1 MRRSIAFV
9 GPLPP
14 PLNGFSNVCAMMLA
28 MLRLNGEVHVFDR
41 APKHK
46 QPRQLI
52 TQLLLPLQYAVL
64 CLRRRDV
71 VLYLALSGAF
81 GQIYD
86 WLYVLISKVLRR
98 PIYIHH
104 HSFAYIHQPTR
115 LNHWFFAW
123 VRNAN
128 HVVLSRSMG
137 EALVALYG
145 LDPACVKAVS
155 NAAFY
160 TSAEA
165 SRPVPAARAP
175 LQLGYLSNI
184 TFEKG
189 IVEFFSILDRL
200 RELQIEYRAHIAGP
214 VAEAARETFEK
225 LLSSASQVEYV
236 GPVFGEAKDAFYRQ
250 LDVFLFPTKYA
261 NEAEPLV
268 VYEAMRQG
276 VYVIACDRG
285 AISEMLRNGAG
296 VAYARDQ
303 IIESAAAQIA
313 TFDRDRE
320 LLRSAQKMSALQA
333 QRIRT
338 SGRTELDTLLNRM
351 QGATPSENCT
361 GVA

>member
-14 PLNGFSNVCAMMLA
+14 PLNGFSNVCAMMLV
-28 MLRLNGEVHVFDR
+28 MLRSNGEVHVFDR
-41 APKHK
+41 APRHT

-52 TQLLLPLQYAVL
+52 AQLLLPLRYAVL

-71 VLYLALSGAF
+71 VLYLALSGAY
-81 GQIYD
+81 GQLYD
-86 WLYVLISKVLRR
+86 WLYVLVSKVLRR

-104 HSFAYIHQPTR
+104 HSFAYIYQPTR

-123 VRNAN
+123 VRSAD
-128 HVVLSRSMG
+128 HIVLSRSMG
-137 EALVALYG
+137 DALVGLYG
-145 LDPACVKAVS
+145 LNPARVKAVS

-160 TSAEA
+160 ASAEA
-165 SRPVPAARAP
+165 LRPAPDGRAP
-175 LQLGYLSNI
+175 LRLGYLSNI

-200 RELQIEYRAHIAGP
+200 RELHIEYRAHVAGP
-214 VAEAARETFEK
+214 VAEATRATFEK
-225 LLSSASQVEYV
+225 LLSGASQVEYV

-250 LDVFLFPTKYA
+250 LDLFLFPTKYA

-268 VYEAMRQG
+268 VYEALRQG

-296 VAYARDQ
+296 AVFARDQ
-303 IIESAAAQIA
+303 IIDSAAAQIA
-313 TFDRDRE
+313 IFDRDRE

-338 SGRTELDTLLNRM
+338 SGRIELDTLLNRM
-351 QGATPSENCT
+351 QGVAPPENCA
-361 GVA
+361 GAA

>member
-28 MLRLNGEVHVFDR
+28 VLRSNGEVHVFDR
-41 APKHK
+41 APKRR
-46 QPRQLI
+46 QPQQLLA
-52 TQLLLPLQYAVL
+52 QLLLPLQYAAL
-64 CLRRRDV
+64 CLKRRDL
-71 VLYLALSGAF
+71 VLYLALSGAY
-81 GQIYD
+81 GQVYD
-86 WLYVLISKVLRR
+86 WLYVLISKALRR
-98 PIYIHH
+98 PIFIHH
-104 HSFAYIHQPTR
+104 HSFAYISRPTR

-128 HVVLSRSMG
+128 HIVLSRSMG
-137 EALVALYG
+137 DALAGLYG
-145 LDPACVKAVS
+145 LNPACIKTVS

-165 SRPVPAARAP
+165 SRPALAARAP

-189 IVEFFSILDRL
+189 IVEFFSILGRL
-200 RELQIEYRAHIAGP
+200 RELHIEYRAHIAGP

-225 LLSSASQVEYV
+225 LLSGASQVEYV

-268 VYEAMRQG
+268 VYEALRQG

-285 AISEMLRNGAG
+285 AISEMLRDGAG
-296 VAYARDQ
+296 VAFAQDQ
-303 IIESAAAQIA
+303 IIESAATQIA
-313 TFDRDRE
+313 VFDRDRE
-320 LLRSAQKMSALQA
+320 LLRSAQKMSAQQA

-338 SGRTELDTLLNRM
+338 SGRTELETLLNRM
-351 QGATPSENCT
+351 QGAHTENCA

>member
-1 MRRSIAFV
+1 MRRGIAFV

-28 MLRLNGEVHVFDR
+28 MLRSNGEVHVFDR

-52 TQLLLPLQYAVL
+52 TQLLQPLRYAVL

-71 VLYLALSGAF
+71 VLYLALSGAY

-86 WLYVLISKVLRR
+86 WLYVLVSKALRR

-104 HSFAYIHQPTR
+104 HSFAYIYQPTR

-123 VRNAN
+123 VRSAD
-128 HVVLSRSMG
+128 HIVLSRSMG
-137 EALVALYG
+137 DALVGLYG
-145 LDPACVKAVS
+145 LDPARVKAVS

-160 TSAEA
+160 TPAEA
-165 SRPVPAARAP
+165 SRCAVAERAP

-189 IVEFFSILDRL
+189 IVEFFAILDRL
-200 RELQIEYRAHIAGP
+200 RELHIDYRAHIAGP
-214 VAEAARETFEK
+214 VAEAARETFDK
-225 LLSSASQVEYV
+225 LLSGASRVEYV

-268 VYEAMRQG
+268 VYEALRQG

-296 VAYARDQ
+296 VAFARDQ
-303 IIESAAAQIA
+303 IIDSAAAQIA
-313 TFDRDRE
+313 AFDSNRE

-351 QGATPSENCT
+351 QGVAPTENLA

>member
-1 MRRSIAFV
+1 MTRSIAFV

-28 MLRLNGEVHVFDR
+28 MLRSNGEVHVFDR

-46 QPRQLI
+46 QPQQLL
-52 TQLLLPLQYAVL
+52 TQLLLPLQFGAL
-64 CLRRRDV
+64 CLKRRDLA
-71 VLYLALSGAF
+71 LYLALSGAY

-86 WLYVLISKVLRR
+86 WLYVLISKALRR
-98 PIYIHH
+98 PIFIHH
-104 HSFAYIHQPTR
+104 HSFAYIYQPTR
-115 LNHWFFAW
+115 LNHWFFSW

-128 HVVLSRSMG
+128 HIVLSRSMG
-137 EALVALYG
+137 DALVRLYG
-145 LDPACVKAVS
+145 LNPACIKTVS

-160 TSAEA
+160 TSSET
-165 SRPVPAARAP
+165 SRPALAGRAP

-189 IVEFFSILDRL
+189 IVEFFSILERL
-200 RELQIEYRAHIAGP
+200 RELHIEYRAHIAGP
-214 VAEAARETFEK
+214 VAQAARETFEK
-225 LLSSASQVEYV
+225 LLSGASQVEYV

-268 VYEAMRQG
+268 VYEALREG

-296 VAYARDQ
+296 AAFPQEQ
-303 IIESAAAQIA
+303 IIESAAIQIA
-313 TFDRDRE
+313 AFDQDRE
-320 LLRSAQKMSALQA
+320 LLRSAQKMSAQQA

-338 SGRTELDTLLNRM
+338 SGRTELETLLDRM
-351 QGATPSENCT
+351 QGASTENCA

>member
-1 MRRSIAFV
+1 MTRRIAFV

-28 MLRLNGEVHVFDR
+28 MLRSNGEVHVFDR

-46 QPRQLI
+46 HPRQLI

-71 VLYLALSGAF
+71 VLYLALSGAY

-86 WLYVLISKVLRR
+86 WLYVLVSKALRR

-104 HSFAYIHQPTR
+104 HSFAYIYRPTR
-115 LNHWFFAW
+115 LHHWFFAW
-123 VRNAN
+123 VRSAN
-128 HVVLSRSMG
+128 HIVLSRSMG
-137 EALVALYG
+137 DALVGLYG
-145 LDPACVKAVS
+145 LNPACVKAVS

-165 SRPVPAARAP
+165 SRPASAGRAP

-200 RELQIEYRAHIAGP
+200 RELQIEYRARVAGP
-214 VAEAARETFEK
+214 VAEAARGTFEK
-225 LLSSASQVEYV
+225 LLSGASQVEYV
-236 GPVFGEAKDAFYRQ
+236 GPVFGEAKDEFYRQ

-268 VYEAMRQG
+268 VYEALRQG

-285 AISEMLRNGAG
+285 AISEMLRHGAG
-296 VAYARDQ
+296 AACPQDK
-303 IIESAAAQIA
+303 IIESAAVQIA
-313 TFDRDRE
+313 AFDRDRE

-351 QGATPSENCT
+351 QGVTPTENCA

>member
-1 MRRSIAFV
+1 MRRCIAFV

-28 MLRLNGEVHVFDR
+28 MLRSNGEVHVFDR
-41 APKHK
+41 APRRK

-52 TQLLLPLQYAVL
+52 AQLLLPLRYAVL

-71 VLYLALSGAF
+71 VLYLALSGAY

-86 WLYVLISKVLRR
+86 WLYVLVSKVLRR
-98 PIYIHH
+98 PIFIHH
-104 HSFAYIHQPTR
+104 HSFAYIYRPTR

-123 VRNAN
+123 VRSAN
-128 HVVLSRSMG
+128 HIVLSRSMG
-137 EALVALYG
+137 DALVDLYG
-145 LDPACVKAVS
+145 LNPAYVKAVS

-165 SRPVPAARAP
+165 SRPAVAERAP
-175 LQLGYLSNI
+175 LRLGYLSNI

-200 RELQIEYRAHIAGP
+200 RELHVEYRAHIAGP
-214 VAEAARETFEK
+214 VAEAVRGTFER
-225 LLSSASQVEYV
+225 LLSSANQVEYL
-236 GPVFGEAKDAFYRQ
+236 GPVFGEAKDEFYRR

-268 VYEAMRQG
+268 VYEALRQG

-285 AISEMLRNGAG
+285 AISEMLRDGAG
-296 VAYARDQ
+296 VAFPQDQ
-303 IIESAAAQIA
+303 IIESASAQIA
-313 TFDRDRE
+313 VFDRDRE
-320 LLRSAQKMSALQA
+320 LLRSAQRMSAQQA

-338 SGRTELDTLLNRM
+338 SGRTELETLLNRM
-351 QGATPSENCT
+351 QGVAPVENLA
-361 GVA
+361 GAA

>member
-1 MRRSIAFV
+1 
-9 GPLPP
+9 
-14 PLNGFSNVCAMMLA
+14 
-28 MLRLNGEVHVFDR
+28 
-41 APKHK
+41 
-46 QPRQLI
+46 
-52 TQLLLPLQYAVL
+52 
-64 CLRRRDV
+64 
-71 VLYLALSGAF
+71 
-81 GQIYD
+81 
-86 WLYVLISKVLRR
+86 
-98 PIYIHH
+98 
-104 HSFAYIHQPTR
+104 
-115 LNHWFFAW
+115 
-123 VRNAN
+123 
-128 HVVLSRSMG
+128 
-137 EALVALYG
+137 
-145 LDPACVKAVS
+145 
-155 NAAFY
+155 
-160 TSAEA
+160 
-165 SRPVPAARAP
+165 
-175 LQLGYLSNI
+175 
-184 TFEKG
+184 
-189 IVEFFSILDRL
+189 
-200 RELQIEYRAHIAGP
+200 LQIEYRAHIAGP

>member
-28 MLRLNGEVHVFDR
+28 MLRSNGEVHVFDR

-46 QPRQLI
+46 QPRQVL
-52 TQLLLPLQYAVL
+52 TQLLLPLQFLAQ
-64 CLRRRDV
+64 CLKRRDL
-71 VLYLALSGAF
+71 VLYLALSGAY

-86 WLYVLISKVLRR
+86 WLYVLISKALRR
-98 PIYIHH
+98 AIFIHH
-104 HSFAYIHQPTR
+104 HSFAYIYQPTR

-123 VRNAN
+123 ARNAN
-128 HVVLSRSMG
+128 HIVLSCSMG
-137 EALVALYG
+137 DELVRLYG
-145 LDPACVKAVS
+145 LDPARIKIVS
-155 NAAFY
+155 NASFY

-165 SRPVPAARAP
+165 PRVAGAGRAP

-184 TFEKG
+184 TLEKG

-200 RELQIEYRAHIAGP
+200 RRLNIDYRAHIAGP
-214 VAEAARETFEK
+214 VAEDARETFER
-225 LLSSASQVEYV
+225 LLAVAGQVEYV
-236 GPVFGEAKDAFYRQ
+236 GPVFGQAKDAFYRQ
-250 LDVFLFPTKYA
+250 MDVFLFPTKYA

-268 VYEAMRQG
+268 VYEALRQG

-296 VAYARDQ
+296 VAFAQDQ
-303 IIESAAAQIA
+303 IIESAAMQIA
-313 TFDRDRE
+313 AFDRDRE
-320 LLRSAQKMSALQA
+320 LLRSAQKMSAQQA

-338 SGRTELDTLLNRM
+338 SGRTELETLLNRM
-351 QGATPSENCT
+351 QGAPTDNCA

>member
-28 MLRLNGEVHVFDR
+28 MLRSNGEVHVFDR

-46 QPRQLI
+46 QPRQLL
-52 TQLLLPLQYAVL
+52 TQLLLPLQYGTL
-64 CLRRRDV
+64 CLKRRDL
-71 VLYLALSGAF
+71 VLYLALSGAY

-86 WLYVLISKVLRR
+86 WLYVLISKALRR
-98 PIYIHH
+98 PIFIHH
-104 HSFAYIHQPTR
+104 HSFAYIYQPTR

-128 HVVLSRSMG
+128 HIVLSRSMG
-137 EALVALYG
+137 DALVRLYR
-145 LDPACVKAVS
+145 LNPATIKTVS

-160 TSAEA
+160 TAAEA
-165 SRPVPAARAP
+165 SRPELAGRAP

-189 IVEFFSILDRL
+189 IVEFFSILERL
-200 RELQIEYRAHIAGP
+200 HGLHIEYQAHIAGP

-225 LLSSASQVEYV
+225 LLSGASQVEYV

-250 LDVFLFPTKYA
+250 MDVFLFPTKYA

-268 VYEAMRQG
+268 VYEALRQG

-296 VAYARDQ
+296 VAFAQDQ
-303 IIESAAAQIA
+303 IIESAATQIA
-313 TFDRDRE
+313 AFDRDRD
-320 LLRSAQKMSALQA
+320 LLRSAQKMSAQQA
-333 QRIRT
+333 QKIRT
-338 SGRTELDTLLNRM
+338 SGRTELETLLNRM
-351 QGATPSENCT
+351 QGAPTENCA